1 MVEKNSNVN
10 IEFLNDFPT
19 LQLFKKSLVGGD
31 GGRTSCLF
39 PQTDDGRRDFL
50 VVIFTP
56 TRKKRMDHH
65 TYIQRT

>member
-56 TRKKRMDHH
+56 T
-65 TYIQRT
+65 